1 MKGKTAKTAKNAARQ
16 ARFSEAERDGRTMLE
31 KSVNLH
37 VAMIKGEIKVSAV
50 FVAAIG
56 FAYAFL
62 PILSL
67 LAAPV
72 LLIPLI
78 ICGYRVNVKLFR
90 RSLYGKG
97 AELYQLLPLSPRDIL
112 LGKAGAML
120 VLELAIMAALIVPAA
135 VLFFRPNVLYGRELF
150 SWIVE
155 TGIGPGLTP
164 LQKGILSGLCFIAVF
179 IAEFAYCMYMVMA
192 QNLIQRFTGNYSV
205 KIGDYPCVIAAGLA
219 LGLVLFGGR
228 QLAGHFQLSGTVL
241 FWFVI
246 GKYALT
252 LATGLILY
260 CLCRGNL
267 EKAYGH

>member
-90 RSLYGKG
+90 RSLT
-97 AELYQLLPLSPRDIL
+97 A
-112 LGKAGAML
+112 KARSSTSCCPSLRETFYWERRG
-120 VLELAIMAALIVPAA
+120 PA
-135 VLFFRPNVLYGRELF
+135 G
-150 SWIVE
+150 S
-155 TGIGPGLTP
+155 
-164 LQKGILSGLCFIAVF
+164 
-179 IAEFAYCMYMVMA
+179 
-192 QNLIQRFTGNYSV
+192 
-205 KIGDYPCVIAAGLA
+205 
-219 LGLVLFGGR
+219 
-228 QLAGHFQLSGTVL
+228 
-241 FWFVI
+241 
-246 GKYALT
+246 
-252 LATGLILY
+252 
-260 CLCRGNL
+260 
-267 EKAYGH
+267 